1 MARTFIDLH
10 THSTASD
17 GSDSPEEL
25 IHLAKKSNVTTLAL
39 TDHDT
44 VAGVEEAMETG
55 KELGVDVIAGCE
67 LGVKTDFGEIHLLGL
82 WLDPKAPKLQKIM
95 SELRSYRSERN
106 KIIVEK
112 LQALGMN
119 ITYEE
124 VLEAAGDGSVG
135 RPHIAQVLVEKK
147 YFKSV
152 KKVFEE
158 MLCDGGKAYAPKKV
172 LSPIE
177 GVKLLK
183 EEGATVS
190 WAHMC
195 IHGQST
201 EYLND
206 MIATLKPHGL
216 DALEAYHSEHGDAS
230 TRLVVELA
238 AVHGLA
244 LTGGSDYHGAV
255 KPNIAIGRGKGG
267 LYVPHSVL
275 DNLKEL
281 RRKQGLPV

>member
-1 MARTFIDLH
+1 MARTYIDLH

-17 GSDSPEEL
+17 GSDSPENL
-25 IHLAKKSNVTTLAL
+25 VRAAKKGNIATIAL

-55 KELGVDVIAGCE
+55 KEIGVEVIAGCE

-82 WLDPKAPKLQKIM
+82 WLDPKALKLQAIM
-95 SELRSYRSERN
+95 GELRDFRANRN

-112 LQALGMN
+112 LRSLGME

-135 RPHIAQVLVEKK
+135 RPHIAQVLVNKK

-152 KKVFEE
+152 KKVFEN
-158 MLCDGGKAYAPKKV
+158 MLCDGGKAYVPKKV
-172 LSPIE
+172 LDPIE

-195 IHGQST
+195 IHRQST

-216 DALEAYHSEHGDAS
+216 DALEAYHSEHGAAS

-238 AVHGLA
+238 AIHGLA

-255 KPNIAIGRGKGG
+255 KPNITLGRGKGG

>member
-1 MARTFIDLH
+1 MARTYIDLH

-25 IHLAKKSNVTTLAL
+25 VRLAKKGNVTTLAL

-55 KELGVDVIAGCE
+55 NELGVEVIAGCE

-82 WLDPKAPKLQKIM
+82 WLDPKASKLQAIM
-95 SELRSYRSERN
+95 SELREYRAERN
-106 KIIVEK
+106 KLIVEK
-112 LQALGMN
+112 LQALGMDVS
-119 ITYEE
+119 YEE

-135 RPHIAQVLVEKK
+135 RPHIAQVLVNKK

-152 KKVFEE
+152 KKVFED
-158 MLCDGGKAYAPKKV
+158 MLCDGGKAYVPKKV
-172 LSPIE
+172 LDPIE

-195 IHGQST
+195 IHRQST
-201 EYLND
+201 EYLSD

-216 DALEAYHSEHGDAS
+216 DALEAYHSEHGAAS

-238 AVHGLA
+238 AIHGLA

-255 KPNIAIGRGKGG
+255 KPNITLGRGKGG

>member
-1 MARTFIDLH
+1 MARTYIDLH

-25 IHLAKKSNVTTLAL
+25 VRLAKKRNITTLAL

-44 VAGVEEAMETG
+44 VAGVEEAVETG
-55 KELGVDVIAGCE
+55 KELGVDVISGCE

-82 WLDPKAPKLQKIM
+82 WLDPKAQKLQKVM
-95 SELRSYRSERN
+95 NELRDYRAERN
-106 KIIVEK
+106 KIIVKK
-112 LQALGMN
+112 LQALGMD

-124 VLEAAGDGSVG
+124 VLEAAGEGSVG
-135 RPHIAQVLVEKK
+135 RPHIAQVLVQKK

-152 KKVFEE
+152 KKVFVE

-172 LSPIE
+172 LSPVE
-177 GVKLLK
+177 GVTLLK

-195 IHGQST
+195 IHGRST
-201 EYLND
+201 EYLHD
-206 MIATLKPHGL
+206 MIETLKPHGL
-216 DALEAYHSEHGDAS
+216 DALEAYHSEHNAAS

-255 KPNIAIGRGKGG
+255 KPNIALGRGKGG
-267 LYVPHSVL
+267 LFVPHMVL
-275 DNLKEL
+275 DKLKEL

>member
-1 MARTFIDLH
+1 MSRTFIDLH

-25 IHLAKKSNVTTLAL
+25 VRLAKKANVTTLAL

-44 VAGVEEAMETG
+44 VAGVEEAVETG
-55 KELGVDVIAGCE
+55 KEIGVEVIPGCE
-67 LGVKTDFGEIHLLGL
+67 LAVKHDIGEIHLVAL
-82 WLDPKAPKLQKIM
+82 WLDPKAEHLQKTM
-95 SELRSYRSERN
+95 AELRQYRADRN
-106 KIIVEK
+106 KIIIEK
-112 LQALGMN
+112 LQALGMD
-119 ITYEE
+119 ITYDE
-124 VLEAAGDGSVG
+124 VLAVAGEGSVG

-152 KKVFEE
+152 RKVFED

-195 IHGQST
+195 IHGWS
-201 EYLND
+201 EEFLND
-206 MIATLKPHGL
+206 MIVTLKPHGL
-216 DALEAYHSEHGDAS
+216 DALEAYHSEHGAKA
-230 TRLVVELA
+230 TRRVVEYA
-238 AVHGLA
+238 ANHGLA

-255 KPNIAIGRGKGG
+255 KPNISLGRGKGG

-275 DNLKEL
+275 ENLKEL
-281 RRKQGLPV
+281 RRTQGLPL